1 MAIDLICLDKVSV
14 QRLLTEAIATG
25 EHGALIW
32 IITNLGDEQ
41 RPVVP
46 LSGQEPDAV
55 DRFLAFCADH
65 QLLSDR
71 EVIDFG
77 IQKMRL
83 VRGISRTNICTALE
97 QAVQKRFVS

>member
-1 MAIDLICLDKVSV
+1 MAKDLICLDKVSV

-32 IITNLGDEQ
+32 IVANLGDEQ
-41 RPVVP
+41 RPVIT

-55 DRFLAFCADH
+55 DRFLAFCADR

-71 EVIDFG
+71 EILDYAIWG
-77 IQKMRL
+77 T
-83 VRGISRTNICTALE
+83 RTKLRKNHFP
-97 QAVQKRFVS
+97 KPVSEAELQFQPRI

>member
-1 MAIDLICLDKVSV
+1 MAKEVICIDKVSA
-14 QRLLTEAIATG
+14 QRLLSDVIATR
-25 EHGALIW
+25 EHGALIS
-32 IITNLGDEQ
+32 IVANLGDEQ

-71 EVIDFG
+71 EILDYAIWGARMKRRSALRRPF
-77 IQKMRL
+77 L
-83 VRGISRTNICTALE
+83 TATGDVATL
-97 QAVQKRFVS
+97 